1 MSCKKIIPF
10 INTEG
15 EINDN
20 VIKIANKYS
29 NGGADELLI
38 YNFSK
43 DEDSRE
49 EFLKLAKKVAR
60 IIDIPFIIGCNANT
74 FDDIKRGFYT
84 GASGFLIQYSLL
96 NKAELIKEISAR
108 FGTSKIYLAIN
119 QEEFMDD
126 KNIYDKCQA
135 LGIGNL
141 VINHEKSSETFIKK
155 VDKSPISVIIRDDL
169 RSIDMASFYKLS
181 SVMAITSVF
190 FLDKDIMK
198 AKHALLKDGI
208 NVNVYESKLMFSE
221 FKLNSDG
228 LIPVITQDYKS
239 GEVLMLAYMNEEAY
253 NRTIKDGRMIYYS
266 RSRKCLWLKGETS
279 GNFQYVKE
287 ISLDCD
293 NDTLLAKVLPM
304 GPSCHTGSNSCFYTN
319 LIDKDY
325 KHSDT
330 YGILENVYDLIMDRK
345 KNPKEGSYTNY
356 LFEKGIDKILKKC
369 GEEATEIIIA
379 AKNPETEEL
388 RYEIADFLYHLMVL
402 MAECGL
408 DWKDIATELAD
419 RR

>member
-1 MSCKKIIPF
+1 MSYKKIIPF

-15 EINDN
+15 EINEN
-20 VIKIANKYS
+20 VIKMAKKYS

-43 DEDSRE
+43 DEKSRE
-49 EFLKLAKKVAR
+49 EFLKLTKQVTR
-60 IIDIPFIIGCNANT
+60 VIDIPIIIGCYCDN

-84 GASGFLIQYSLL
+84 GANGFIIQLSLL
-96 NKAELIKEISAR
+96 DKVELIKEVSSR
-108 FGTSKIYLAIN
+108 FGISKIYLAIN
-119 QEEFMDD
+119 QQEFMDTND
-126 KNIYDKCQA
+126 IYDKCQA

-141 VINHEKSSETFIKK
+141 IIKHENVSEAFINKTS
-155 VDKSPISVIIRDDL
+155 KSPISIIIRDNLQNCD
-169 RSIDMASFYKLS
+169 IGTFYKHN
-181 SVMAITSVF
+181 SVVGITSDVF
-190 FLDKDIMK
+190 VDRDIMK
-198 AKHALLKDGI
+198 TKHALLKEGF
-208 NVNVYESKLMFSE
+208 NVNVYESKLLFSE
-221 FKLNSDG
+221 FKLNEDG
-228 LIPVITQDYKS
+228 LIPVITQNYKS

-293 NDTLLAKVLPM
+293 NDTLLAKVIPI

-319 LIDKDY
+319 LVDKDY
-325 KHSDT
+325 KQSDT
-330 YGILENVYDLIMDRK
+330 YGILQSVYDVIMDRK
-345 KNPKEGSYTNY
+345 QNPKEGSYTNY

-379 AKNPETEEL
+379 AKNPETDEL

-408 DWKDIATELAD
+408 DWKDITTELAD